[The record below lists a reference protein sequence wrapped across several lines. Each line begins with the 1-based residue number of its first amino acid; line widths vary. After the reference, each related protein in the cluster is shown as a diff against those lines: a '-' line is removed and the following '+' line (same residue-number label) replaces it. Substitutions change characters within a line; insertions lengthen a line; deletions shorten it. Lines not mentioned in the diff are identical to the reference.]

1 MVTIKKHPCVIPA
14 GLILCLQF
22 AMAGPRDLTGSP
34 STHDTKFQIAILGD
48 RTGAGPE
55 SWKVFDRAVR
65 EINQLKPDFTV
76 MIGDIIEGAGSNSVK
91 LQIQWDEAKSHL
103 DSVGTPLV
111 LVPGNHDIY
120 NRESYDFWKKQI
132 GKTYDAFTYGEC
144 RFILIN
150 TEEGKGTAQTGLGD
164 VQLAF
169 VRQEIE
175 QAQNKPVFL
184 IMHQPMWIIESG
196 LGEQWK
202 TIEQWLGSRAYTVI
216 AGHMHVLAAKRDGN
230 HLFLMQGPTGGEM
243 RMERNPALGFFHHFT
258 WMTVEHGIPSVAFIE
273 PGRVYPEK
281 TALQAYERFM
291 QGMKLM
297 GK

>member
-1 MVTIKKHPCVIPA
+1 MKRQPGLLLA

-22 AMAGPRDLTGSP
+22 SMAGQKDLTGSP
-34 STHDTKFQIAILGD
+34 NTDHTKYHFAILGD

-65 EINQLKPDFTV
+65 EINQLNPDFTI
-76 MIGDIIEGAGSNSVK
+76 MIGDIIEGAGSGSVK
-91 LQIQWDEAKSHL
+91 LRIQWDEAKSHL

-111 LVPGNHDIY
+111 LIPGNHDIY
-120 NRESYDFWKKQI
+120 NRESYDFWKKQN
-132 GKTYDAFTYGEC
+132 GKTFDAFTYGGC

-169 VRQEIE
+169 IKQEIE
-175 QAQNKPVFL
+175 QVQEKPVFL
-184 IMHQPMWIIESG
+184 IMHQPMWIVESG
-196 LGEQWK
+196 LGKQWK
-202 TIEQWLGSRAYTVI
+202 TIEQWLGNRPYTVI

-230 HLFLMQGPTGGEM
+230 HLFLIQGPTGGEM

-258 WMTVEHGIPSVAFIE
+258 WMTVEKGVPSVAFIE

-281 TALQAYERFM
+281 TALRAYERSVK
-291 QGMKLM
+291 GMMLL